1 MVFVPNFFK
10 KNYKKIQ
17 DFFLLRKI
25 FSKILKYIFFETN
38 KIYNLRKIYISKF
51 LKIIFENFE
60 IYISKFSCRKN

>member
-25 FSKILKYIFFETN
+25 FSKVLKYIFWKLTKFI
-38 KIYNLRKIYISKF
+38 IYEKYIF
-51 LKIIFENFE
+51 QNF
-60 IYISKFSCRKN
+60 